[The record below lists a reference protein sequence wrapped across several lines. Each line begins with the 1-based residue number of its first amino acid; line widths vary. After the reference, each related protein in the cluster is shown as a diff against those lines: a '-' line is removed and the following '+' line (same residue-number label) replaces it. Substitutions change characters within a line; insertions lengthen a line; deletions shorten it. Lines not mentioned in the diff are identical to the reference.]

1 MYHLKSYQME
11 RVATLIEKL
20 NNQLK
25 AGVAADQLLL
35 TVELLQAE
43 LNHELSLSGAAS
55 SLSSS
60 IAIHITPGP
69 LAIDQPA
76 NENVDKVSFT
86 LDVDENELEAEL
98 EQIRKTAEAKNSISI
113 KNKRPFYFDPVE
125 DTPTL
130 SHQKK
135 SAPLELND
143 QLNTTANDT
152 LNEKLKESRK
162 ELSEALKDTPI
173 KDLKKAIGVND
184 RFLFINE
191 LFQGDEVM
199 YERSI
204 KTINA
209 FSIYPEAE
217 YWIRRELKTKLGWNE
232 FNAVVKQF
240 DQLVKRRFPSI

>member
-1 MYHLKSYQME
+1 MFHLKSYYME

-20 NNQLK
+20 NKQLSE
-25 AGVAADQLLL
+25 GCAADQLLL

-43 LNHELSLSGAAS
+43 LHHELTQSTSNAAVHS
-55 SLSSS
+55 SV
-60 IAIHITPGP
+60 AIHITPGP
-69 LAIDQPA
+69 LSVEEPVIDTA
-76 NENVDKVSFT
+76 EKVSFT
-86 LDVDENELEAEL
+86 LDINEEEVEEEL
-98 EQIRKTAEAKNSISI
+98 EQIRKTAEAKNSISL
-113 KNKRPFYFDPVE
+113 KNRRPFYFDPVE

-130 SHQKK
+130 SHQTK
-135 SAPLELND
+135 STPRELND
-143 QLNTTANDT
+143 QLNAATNDT

-209 FSIYPEAE
+209 FSIFPEAE
-217 YWIRRELKTKLGWNE
+217 YWIRRELKTKLGWND
-232 FNAVVKQF
+232 AHSVVKQF